1 MKLADRILR
10 RHRPDS
16 DEPVDEEAKKLE
28 EQQKALEAQKQLQ
41 DSMRSGPYV

>member
-1 MKLADRILR
+1 MKLADRILG

-16 DEPVDEEAKKLE
+16 DEPADDETKKLE
-28 EQQKALEAQKQLQ
+28 EQRKALEAQKQLQ